1 MTRARY
7 QPAKLQLNTTDILM
21 TARLEGAAIAR
32 PMIKTHSRRRPVER
46 RVAPFSLRCGA
57 MLIDYISLVAIVAFS
72 TLIARMFGGGARAA
86 GDSAETIGIII
97 ALAVAVLNLALLAG
111 LTGRTIGKWATGLRV
126 ERINGG
132 DLGIGRAFLRHFV
145 GYPLSFLT
153 LGIGFLLAA
162 VTSQGRA
169 LHDLIAGT
177 IVTRDGPSRPAGN

>member
-1 MTRARY
+1 
-7 QPAKLQLNTTDILM
+7 
-21 TARLEGAAIAR
+21 
-32 PMIKTHSRRRPVER
+32 
-46 RVAPFSLRCGA
+46 

-72 TLIARMFGGGARAA
+72 TLIARMSGGGARAA
-86 GDSAETIGIII
+86 GASAETMGIIL
-97 ALAVAVLNLALLAG
+97 ALAVAVLNLALLPG
-111 LTGRTIGKWATGLRV
+111 LTGRTIGKWATGLRI

-132 DLGIGRAFLRHFV
+132 DPGIGRAFLRHFV

-177 IVTRDGPSRPAGN
+177 IITREGPSYPAGNWRM